1 MTPEPR
7 SYHDVKRLA
16 GEVYEEEEEQKKR
29 EEKFDDFLFGL
40 AFLAWISS

>member
-1 MTPEPR
+1 MTPEPK

-16 GEVYEEEEEQKKR
+16 GEVYEDEQKKR
-29 EEKFDDFLFGL
+29 EEESNDFLFGL

>member
-16 GEVYEEEEEQKKR
+16 GEVYEEEQKKR
-29 EEKFDDFLFGL
+29 KEEESDDFLFGL

>member
-1 MTPEPR
+1 MTPEPK

-16 GEVYEEEEEQKKR
+16 GEVYEEEQKKR
-29 EEKFDDFLFGL
+29 EEESDDFLFGL

>member
-1 MTPEPR
+1 MTPEPM

-16 GEVYEEEEEQKKR
+16 GEVYEEEQKER
-29 EEKFDDFLFGL
+29 EEEESNDFLFGL

>member
-1 MTPEPR
+1 MAPEPM

-16 GEVYEEEEEQKKR
+16 GEVYEAEEQKKER
-29 EEKFDDFLFGL
+29 GEVSDDFLFGL

>member
-16 GEVYEEEEEQKKR
+16 GEVYEEEQKKR
-29 EEKFDDFLFGL
+29 EEESDDFLFGL